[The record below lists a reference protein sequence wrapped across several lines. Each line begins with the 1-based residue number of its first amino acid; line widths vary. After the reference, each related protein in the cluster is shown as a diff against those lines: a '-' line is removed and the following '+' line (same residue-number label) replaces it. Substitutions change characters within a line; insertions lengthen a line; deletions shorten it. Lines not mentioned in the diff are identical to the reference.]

1 VPTPYSPAVEI
12 SPFDGDLQQL
22 EAIEARL
29 SVLLRQDKANWTEM
43 AILALQ
49 VQSKKLYKQRGH
61 RSFSQW
67 LKQTAAA
74 ADKQPSLIW
83 RFLKAAKYFLKSIGC
98 NQLERVSEA
107 KAPPEALE
115 MLEKIERQAPPLVF
129 LALKERVLAGQATVD
144 ECRQIEKD
152 YRPAAQ
158 GRTNRGRPPKG
169 QEGETDYLGK
179 WKSNLAEI
187 EAHNSQSQVAVLIE
201 NSQAQLTQIERI
213 TPQQMAASIKR
224 SLRADC
230 GWLTR
235 CAEADSPPR
244 NWGTH
249 KEVRVFNSVA
259 RQDKRSLLRLGLVAA
274 AQWDLDSKDLFV
286 VEVKTHIAELQ
297 MHKWEEY
304 LDFCNYFC
312 FACPQGDNQLIEAI
326 QETARRIPSAGIL
339 VADFSS
345 LPRGQGLLYPCSIIK
360 FPIRQKGKK
369 ASVVYETLYERV
381 MGWSLANDSL

>member
-1 VPTPYSPAVEI
+1 MPTPYSPPVEI
-12 SPFDGDLQQL
+12 SPIDTDLQQL

-29 SVLLRQDKANWTEM
+29 SVLLKQDKANWTEM

-115 MLEKIERQAPPLVF
+115 KLEKIERQAPPLVF
-129 LALKERVLAGQATVD
+129 LALKERVLAGQATVN
-144 ECRQIEKD
+144 ECRQIEQD

-187 EAHNSQSQVAVLIE
+187 EAHNSQSQVAVLTE
-201 NSQAQLTQIERI
+201 NGPAQFTQLERI

-235 CAEADSPPR
+235 CAETDSPPR

-249 KEVRVFNSVA
+249 KEVRVLNA
-259 RQDKRSLLRLGLVAA
+259 RKDRHGLIRLGLVAV
-274 AQWDLDSKDLFV
+274 AQWDLDSKDLFL
-286 VEVKTHIAELQ
+286 VEVKTHISELQ
-297 MHKWEEY
+297 VQHKWEEY

-312 FACPQGDNQLIEAI
+312 LACPKGDIQLLEAI
-326 QETARRIPSAGIL
+326 QGTASTIPSMGIL
-339 VADFSS
+339 VVDFSS
-345 LPRGQGLLYPCSIIK
+345 IPQGQSFIYPCSILK
-360 FPIRQKGKK
+360 FPVRQKGKK
-369 ASVVYETLYERV
+369 ASVIYETLYERI
-381 MGWSLANDSL
+381 MGWSVASESL

>member
-1 VPTPYSPAVEI
+1 MPTPYSPAVEI

-339 VADFSS
+339 VADFFLSASRSGFALPLLHHQISNSS
-345 LPRGQGLLYPCSIIK
+345 
-360 FPIRQKGKK
+360 
-369 ASVVYETLYERV
+369 ER
-381 MGWSLANDSL
+381 

>member
-1 VPTPYSPAVEI
+1 MPTTYSPPVEV
-12 SPFDGDLQQL
+12 SLFNGDLQQ
-22 EAIEARL
+22 IEARL
-29 SVLLRQDKANWTEM
+29 SVLLQQEKANWTEM
-43 AILALQ
+43 AQLALR
-49 VQSKKLYKQRGH
+49 VQSQQLYKQRGH
-61 RSFSQW
+61 SSFSQW

-98 NQLERVSEA
+98 NQIERVSEA

-115 MLEKIERQAPPLVF
+115 KLEKIERQAPTLVF
-129 LALKERVLAGQATVD
+129 LALKERVFAGQATVE

-169 QEGETDYLGK
+169 QEGESNYLGK
-179 WKSNLAEI
+179 WKSNLEET
-187 EAHNSQSQVAVLIE
+187 EANNAQSQVAVLIE
-201 NSQAQLTQIERI
+201 NSQAQELPELNQI

-230 GWLTR
+230 GWLTL

-249 KEVRVFNSVA
+249 KEVRVFNSVV

-286 VEVKTHIAELQ
+286 VEVKTHVAELQ
-297 MHKWEEY
+297 MHRWEEY

-312 FACPQGDNQLIEAI
+312 FACPQGDAKLLEVI
-326 QETARRIPSAGIL
+326 QETARRIPSVGIL

-345 LPRGQGLLYPCSIIK
+345 LPQGQGLIYPCSIIK

-369 ASVVYETLYERV
+369 ASLVYETLYERV

>member
-1 VPTPYSPAVEI
+1 MPTPYSPAVEI

>member
-1 VPTPYSPAVEI
+1 MPTPYSPPVEV
-12 SPFDGDLQQL
+12 SPFDGDLQQ
-22 EAIEARL
+22 IEARL
-29 SVLLRQDKANWTEM
+29 AVLLRQEKANWKEM
-43 AILALQ
+43 AQLALR
-49 VQSKKLYKQRGH
+49 VQSQQLYKQRGH

-67 LKQTAAA
+67 LKQTAEA

-98 NQLERVSEA
+98 NQIERVSEA

-115 MLEKIERQAPPLVF
+115 KLEKIERQAPTLVF
-129 LALKERVLAGQATVD
+129 LALKERVFAGQATVE

-169 QEGETDYLGK
+169 QEGESDYLGK
-179 WKSNLAEI
+179 WKSNLEETA
-187 EAHNSQSQVAVLIE
+187 AYNAQSQIAVLIE
-201 NSQAQLTQIERI
+201 NSQAQELQSLNQI

-259 RQDKRSLLRLGLVAA
+259 RQEKRSLLRLGLVATV
-274 AQWDLDSKDLFV
+274 QWDLDSKDLFV

-297 MHKWEEY
+297 MHRWEEY

-312 FACPQGDNQLIEAI
+312 FACPQGDAQLLEVIR
-326 QETARRIPSAGIL
+326 ETARRIPSVGIL
-339 VADFSS
+339 VTDFSS
-345 LPRGQGLLYPCSIIK
+345 LPQGQSLIYPCSIIK

>member
-1 VPTPYSPAVEI
+1 
-12 SPFDGDLQQL
+12 
-22 EAIEARL
+22 
-29 SVLLRQDKANWTEM
+29 M